1 MNCKLCGANIQFIR
15 TPAGKYL
22 PCDPR
27 AVTYYKGQYNK
38 NRIVT
43 PAGKVVACE
52 LTGNVSQ
59 VAGIGFIPHWATC
72 KASQRSAKVRKN
84 KEEQTLF

>member
-1 MNCKLCGANIQFIR
+1 MKCKLCGAEIQFIR

-43 PAGKVVACE
+43 PAGKVIACE
-52 LTGNVSQ
+52 LSGDVSQ
-59 VAGIGFIPHWATC
+59 VAGIGFIPHWASCKGNIKSVC
-72 KASQRSAKVRKN
+72 KA
-84 KEEQTLF
+84 KEQQKLF

>member
-1 MNCKLCGANIQFIR
+1 MKCKLCGAEIQFIR

-22 PCDPR
+22 PCNPR

-43 PAGKVVACE
+43 PAGKVIACE
-52 LTGNVSQ
+52 MTGSVSQ
-59 VAGIGFIPHWATC
+59 VAGIGFIPHWASC
-72 KASQRSAKVRKN
+72 KGNIKRVRKT
-84 KEEQTLF
+84 KEQTLF

>member
-1 MNCKLCGANIQFIR
+1 MNCKLCGAKIQFIR

-22 PCDPR
+22 PCNPR

-43 PAGKVVACE
+43 PAGKVIACE
-52 LTGNVSQ
+52 MTGSVSQ
-59 VAGIGFIPHWATC
+59 VAGIGFIPHWSSC
-72 KASQRSAKVRKN
+72 KGNSKSVRKA
-84 KEEQTLF
+84 KEQTLF